1 MSGALVQEII
11 AVKRDG
17 GVVPD
22 DDLRSFIAGVAD
34 GSIPDYQSAAM
45 LMAIFIRGFSDHE
58 LSVWTDAMLMSG
70 DVIERGIFGRPAVDK
85 HSTGGVGDKISLP
98 LGPAAAACGVAV
110 PMISGRGLGHTG
122 GTLDKLEAI
131 PGFQVAQPE
140 ADFVRIVREVGIAI
154 VGQTERLVPADRVL
168 YALRDTTGTVAS
180 IPLIAS
186 SIMSK
191 KLAEGIDAL
200 VLDLKVGE
208 AAFMRTPEDGREL
221 AVAMQAIG
229 KARSTPVTVVLTR
242 MDAPIGS
249 MVGNAL
255 EIIETVDVLRGE
267 GPADTRDLVV
277 ALGSQMLVAADVA
290 DDPGAG
296 AQLISASLDN
306 GSALDVF
313 RRMVEAQGGDP
324 RVADDPRSVLEAA
337 PARLDILAA
346 TDGVVTAID
355 GTEVG
360 IGALEL
366 GGGRRT
372 KSDVL
377 DHAVGVEMFARVGD
391 SVQAG
396 QKLATL
402 HYRSNGVEQAQSRV
416 AKAFVIGDA
425 GSQASEE
432 GRVIEV
438 ITSD

>member
-17 GVVPD
+17 GVVSD

-45 LMAIFIRGFSDHE
+45 LMAVFIRGFSDHE

-277 ALGSQMLVAADVA
+277 ALGSQMLVAAGVA

-402 HYRSNGVEQAQSRV
+402 HYRSNGVEQAQGRV

-425 GSQASEE
+425 GSQASAE

>member
-17 GVVPD
+17 GVIPD

-45 LMAIFIRGFSDHE
+45 LMAVFIRGFSDHE

-255 EIIETVDVLRGE
+255 EIIETVEVLRGE

-277 ALGSQMLVAADVA
+277 ALGSQMLVAAGVT

-377 DHAVGVEMFARVGD
+377 DHAVGVQMFARVGD

-402 HYRSNGVEQAQSRV
+402 HYRSNGVEQAQGRV
-416 AKAFVIGDA
+416 TKAFVIGDA
-425 GSQASEE
+425 GSQVSAE

>member
-17 GVVPD
+17 GVVSD

-45 LMAIFIRGFSDHE
+45 LMAVFIRGFNDHE

-255 EIIETVDVLRGE
+255 EIIETVDVLRGG

-277 ALGSQMLVAADVA
+277 ALGSQMLVAAGVA

-355 GTEVG
+355 GTGVG

-377 DHAVGVEMFARVGD
+377 DHSVGVEMFARVGD

-402 HYRSNGVEQAQSRV
+402 HYRSNGVEQAQGRV

-425 GSQASEE
+425 GSQASAE

>member
-11 AVKRDG
+11 GVKRDG
-17 GVVPD
+17 GVVSD

-45 LMAIFIRGFSDHE
+45 LMAVFIRGFSDHE
-58 LSVWTDAMLMSG
+58 LSVWTDAMLTSG
-70 DVIERGIFGRPAVDK
+70 DVIERGTFGRPAVDK

-208 AAFMRTPEDGREL
+208 AAFMRTPEDGRAL
-221 AVAMQAIG
+221 AAAMQAIG
-229 KARSTPVTVVLTR
+229 RARSTPVTVVLTR

-255 EIIETVDVLRGE
+255 EIIETVEVLHGQ

-277 ALGSQMLVAADVA
+277 ALGLQMLVAAGITNDHGTA
-290 DDPGAG
+290 AEM
-296 AQLISASLDN
+296 ISSSLDN

-324 RVADDPRSVLEAA
+324 RVADDPRAVLDAA
-337 PARLDILAA
+337 PSHLDIVASR
-346 TDGVVTAID
+346 DGFVTAID

-372 KSDVL
+372 KADVI
-377 DHAVGVEMFARVGD
+377 DPAVGVEMFARVGD
-391 SVQAG
+391 RVQAG

-402 HYRSNGVEQAQSRV
+402 HHRSNGVEQAQGRV
-416 AKAFVIGDA
+416 MGAFVIEDG
-425 GSQASEE
+425 GSGTAAQ

-438 ITSD
+438 ITSE

>member
-255 EIIETVDVLRGE
+255 EIIETVEVLRGG

-277 ALGSQMLVAADVA
+277 ALGSQMLVAAGIT

-346 TDGVVTAID
+346 ADGVVTAID
-355 GTEVG
+355 GTAVG

-402 HYRSNGVEQAQSRV
+402 HHRSNGVEQAQGRV

-425 GSQASEE
+425 GSQASAE

>member
-70 DVIERGIFGRPAVDK
+70 DVIERGSFGRPAVDK

-255 EIIETVDVLRGE
+255 EIIETVEVLRGG

-277 ALGSQMLVAADVA
+277 ALGSQMLVAAGIT

-346 TDGVVTAID
+346 ADGVVTAID
-355 GTEVG
+355 GTAVG

-402 HYRSNGVEQAQSRV
+402 HHRSNGVEQAQGRV

-425 GSQASEE
+425 GSQASAE